1 MKVAIV
7 HNKENDLS
15 PLDLGEIISI
25 VDTDEKKV
33 SQYENPGFERIPGG
47 KEIAM
52 ATILRMKPDAL
63 VVKDGMMCPGSYRMS
78 MGRIKFAYLQ
88 EDKLDDVLPK
98 LESVDELL
106 ADEAPMDVYR
116 EDE

>member
-78 MGRIKFAYLQ
+78 MGRVKFAYLQ

>member
-33 SQYENPGFERIPGG
+33 SRYENPGFERIPGG